1 MYYKILWMRDAAASA
16 DIYNM
21 QLLRH
26 STVHFLIII
35 LFFLFSKKENIVIK
49 TIFSE
54 IKTISIYINKIDLD
68 WWCWRTF
75 NTDKMIYIVSFF
87 IIFIVY
93 FKQGMG
99 GKKKEIFLT
108 YMNIKSIVERHT
120 HSQCNMW
127 YRWTCSIHVII

>member
-68 WWCWRTF
+68 
-75 NTDKMIYIVSFF
+75 
-87 IIFIVY
+87 
-93 FKQGMG
+93 
-99 GKKKEIFLT
+99 
-108 YMNIKSIVERHT
+108 
-120 HSQCNMW
+120 
-127 YRWTCSIHVII
+127 